1 MSRDIRTITWYNAD
15 GNVVSIQNCAV
26 GLEDVSQPEG
36 ATAWVEG
43 SPQQI
48 RGARVVDDVIIDG
61 TIEEASLAEQVRLIR
76 NARLLQSDWTQA
88 VDSPLS
94 EAKKTEWATYRQAL
108 RDMPTNLSGET
119 TIEEVIFPTL
129 PE

>member
-61 TIEEASLAEQVRLIR
+61 TIEEVSLAEQVRLVR

-94 EAKKTEWATYRQAL
+94 DTKKAEWATYRQAL
-108 RDMPTNLSGET
+108 RDMPTSVGEAT
-119 TIEEVIFPTL
+119 TIEEVVFPSV